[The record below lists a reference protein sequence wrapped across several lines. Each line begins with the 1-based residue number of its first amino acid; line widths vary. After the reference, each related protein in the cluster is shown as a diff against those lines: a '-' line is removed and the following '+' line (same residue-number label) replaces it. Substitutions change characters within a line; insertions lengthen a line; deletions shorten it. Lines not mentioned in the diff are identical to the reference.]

1 MRIGE
6 LASDLGVSADTLR
19 FYERSGYLPRPERA
33 ENSYREYTPADVER
47 IRLLLELR
55 RLDLPLDEAAR
66 LAGWCQSGH
75 CAETTV
81 ELPALIAAKRADLRD
96 RIDGLGQLDTRLASL
111 ERHLSLSELPMVGA
125 TAPCCSAAAASNR
138 SSERCNASRSGVDDG
153 SPTACQRTVRRVPTS
168 TGSSA

>member
-19 FYERSGYLPRPERA
+19 FYERSGYLPRPERG
-33 ENSYREYTPADVER
+33 ENSYREYSPADVER

-81 ELPALIAAKRADLRD
+81 ELPALIAAKRADLRE
-96 RIDGLGQLDTRLASL
+96 RIDGLGQLDARLASL
-111 ERHLSLSELPMVGA
+111 ERHLSLAELPMVGGA
-125 TAPCCSAAAASNR
+125 APCCAAAAAVEGAFS
-138 SSERCNASRSGVDDG
+138 D
-153 SPTACQRTVRRVPTS
+153 
-168 TGSSA
+168 

>member
-6 LASDLGVSADTLR
+6 LARELGVSADTLR
-19 FYERSGYLPRPERA
+19 FYEREGFLPRPERG
-33 ENSYREYTPADVER
+33 ENSYRQYAPANVDR

-81 ELPALIAAKRADLRD
+81 ELPSLITAKRTDLRG
-96 RIDGLGQLDTRLASL
+96 RIAGLEQLDARLAAL
-111 ERHLSLSELPMVGA
+111 ERHLTLTELPMAGDP
-125 TAPCCSAAAASNR
+125 APCCAAAA
-138 SSERCNASRSGVDDG
+138 AVGD
-153 SPTACQRTVRRVPTS
+153 AF
-168 TGSSA
+168 TG

>member
-19 FYERSGYLPRPERA
+19 FYERSGYLPRPERG
-33 ENSYREYTPADVER
+33 ENSYREYSPADVER

-81 ELPALIAAKRADLRD
+81 ELPSLIAAKRADLRE
-96 RIDGLGQLDTRLASL
+96 RIEGLGQLDARLASL
-111 ERHLSLSELPMVGA
+111 ERHLSLAELPMVGGA
-125 TAPCCSAAAASNR
+125 APCCSAAAAV
-138 SSERCNASRSGVDDG
+138 EGVLTD
-153 SPTACQRTVRRVPTS
+153 
-168 TGSSA
+168 

>member
-1 MRIGE
+1 VRIGE

-125 TAPCCSAAAASNR
+125 TAPCCSAAAAV
-138 SSERCNASRSGVDDG
+138 EGALTD
-153 SPTACQRTVRRVPTS
+153 
-168 TGSSA
+168 